1 MTDSQPIRVL
11 MVDDHAL
18 VRSGIKDFLF
28 AFDWLELV
36 GEAQN
41 GIEAVDFCREQD
53 VDVVLMDLVMPL
65 MNGSEATRRIMA
77 LGKPL
82 NIIVLTS
89 FHETDLVQEALQAG
103 ATSYMLKNVSAEDL
117 AEAIRAAH
125 RGRPTLAPE
134 ATEALI
140 QATRRQPDVG
150 FDLTNREQDVL
161 ALLVKGCSNNEIS
174 SRLSISVATT
184 KYHLMNIYGKLGAKN
199 RVEAAAVA
207 LENDLVD
214 KKN

>member
-1 MTDSQPIRVL
+1 MTDTQTIRVL
-11 MVDDHAL
+11 IVDDHAL

-28 AFDWLELV
+28 AFEWLELV
-36 GEAQN
+36 GEAHN
-41 GIEAVDFCREQD
+41 GLEAVEFCREQA

-82 NIIVLTS
+82 NVIVLTS
-89 FHETDLVQEALQAG
+89 FHEDDLVQEALQAG
-103 ATSYMLKNVSAEDL
+103 ATSYLLKNVNADDL
-117 AEAIRAAH
+117 ADAIRAAH
-125 RGRPTLAPE
+125 RGRATLAPE
-134 ATEALI
+134 ATDALI
-140 QATRRQPDVG
+140 QATRRQRDIG
-150 FDLTNREQDVL
+150 FDLTDREQDVL

-207 LENDLVD
+207 LENDLV
-214 KKN
+214 NNER